1 MRLPERQR
9 GLDAVLQSSQALW
22 HPQPFREIRPQW
34 AIEQP
39 ALTTELLALDDD
51 AVEKLIDADPND
63 SARILALQT
72 DIKVAKQS
80 IVYLTDAISTGD
92 NAMRALHD
100 ES

>member
-51 AVEKLIDADPND
+51 AVEKLNHDGQAAND
-63 SARILALQT
+63 LLAKHFPEL
-72 DIKVAKQS
+72 AE
-80 IVYLTDAISTGD
+80 LA
-92 NAMRALHD
+92 AL
-100 ES
+100 S